1 MKNITILSVGIGGY
15 GGVLNA
21 ELLRDGHNHGIEITA
36 AVEPYADSCPLT
48 SEFNNR
54 NIPIYK
60 TMEDFYA
67 NGGKAD
73 LALIATPIKFHTQ
86 NIICALENGS
96 NVLCEKPLCGDEKD
110 IDKIIEAREKSG
122 KFVYIGYQ
130 WSHSKAIEDLKNDIM
145 SGKFGKAELLKTL
158 VLWPRDAD
166 YFARGTGW
174 AGKIADSDGALIYDS
189 IANNAAA
196 HYLHNIFY
204 VLGKELNVAEAPVS
218 YDAKLYRAN
227 KIENFDTAVIN
238 CTFEDGAKALY
249 VASHCINKNLNPVFD
264 YRFEKGRVLFSQ
276 DEPPA
281 EIGDAA
287 LYKKDCI
294 KAIMADGSVK
304 EYGNPF
310 ENACRK
316 VYLAADTVRG
326 NGKEYCG
333 VETSAVHTRFIN
345 DLQKNAD
352 IKCFDASRIITDG
365 KMTYVDGLFEE
376 LVQAWDGNV

>member
-1 MKNITILSVGIGGY
+1 MKNISILSVGIGGY
-15 GGVLNA
+15 GGVLNS
-21 ELLRDGHNHGIEITA
+21 ELLRNGHNHGVEITA

-48 SEFNNR
+48 AEFKHR

-60 TMEDFYA
+60 TMEEFYA
-67 NGGKAD
+67 NGGSAD

-86 NIICALENGS
+86 NIITALENGS

-110 IDKIIEAREKSG
+110 IDKIISAREKSG

-145 SGKFGKAELLKTL
+145 SGKFGKAKILKTL

-166 YFARGTGW
+166 YFSRGTGW

-204 VLGKELNVAEAPVS
+204 VLGKNLNTAEAPAS
-218 YDAKLYRAN
+218 YSAKLYRAN

-238 CTFEDGAKALY
+238 CTFADGAKALY
-249 VASHCINKNLNPVFD
+249 VASHAINKNLNPVFD
-264 YRFEKGRVLFSQ
+264 YQFENGRILFSQ

-281 EIGDAA
+281 EIKDAS

-294 KAIMADGSVK
+294 KAIMADGTVMD
-304 EYGNPF
+304 YGNPF

-316 VYLAADTVRG
+316 VYLAAEAIKG
-326 NGKEYCG
+326 CGKEYCG
-333 VETSAVHTRFIN
+333 VETSAIHTRFIN

-352 IKCFDASRIITDG
+352 IVNFNADKIITDG
-365 KMTYVDGLFEE
+365 KMTYVNGLFEE
-376 LVQAWDGNV
+376 LIKEFDK